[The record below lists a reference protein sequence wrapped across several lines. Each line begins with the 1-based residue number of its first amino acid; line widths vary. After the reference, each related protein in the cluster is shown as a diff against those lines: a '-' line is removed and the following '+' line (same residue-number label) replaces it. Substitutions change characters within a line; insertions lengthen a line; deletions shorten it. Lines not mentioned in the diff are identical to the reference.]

1 MMNMR
6 SSNRKEKEEKMSTVS
21 DEMKCYFEKPI
32 KPLVTNKSLEELLNK
47 LKCGLVKEFEEKIL
61 EQNAKMKKLELI
73 VSIHENAVDQLL
85 VKCDDN
91 EQFLRRSCLCFY

>member
-47 LKCGLVKEFEEKIL
+47 LKCGLVK
-61 EQNAKMKKLELI
+61 
-73 VSIHENAVDQLL
+73 D
-85 VKCDDN
+85 
-91 EQFLRRSCLCFY
+91 